1 MIVEYKR
8 MYHIDPT
15 FIEGRVCVFRSGRSG
30 QEIFTFKQYTLD
42 TLMAR
47 IERELPGRNVIF
59 KRLPI
64 VPVEFG
70 FPPVAGTPDTSN
82 TNAGSA
88 G

>member
-15 FIEGRVCVFRSGRSG
+15 FIEGRVCVRGTDR
-30 QEIFTFKQYTLD
+30 EIFTFTQYTLD

-47 IERELPGRNVIF
+47 IERELPARNVIL
-59 KRLPI
+59 KRTPI
-64 VPVEFG
+64 IPVDFL
-70 FPPVAGTPDTSN
+70 FPPLAGRQRTDVSKN
-82 TNAGSA
+82 GSA